1 MKKRLYVFA
10 ILALMLC
17 AVFAFCERKTYAA
30 STLVPYAWISGD
42 SGIDSDGGTT
52 FYIGITYGGSCS
64 DEDCSQ
70 YGSFRCTEAGDNFTT
85 CIDDDKTTVTYSFS
99 DSNYDY
105 YYVRFYPCNSSQQN
119 IGGYIKR
126 LKKTLTA
133 SGKIVGDTENVVWS
147 NIDSS
152 KVSKGSSASVT
163 VDNGKTKDGK
173 EYEFAYWGSSC
184 PESSRD
190 GRSCTINPLNSDR
203 EVYAYYRL
211 KQRTFT
217 AYAAVNGTYDAGT
230 DTRTYIKSDGSTTA
244 SRDDGWKRQAT
255 VNYGSSATVDTSS
268 FNPTGYSWN
277 SWGSSCSNSE
287 RDGRK
292 CTRSSLTS
300 NDNVYA
306 YYDRN
311 HFKGQARVFEG
322 DSASGNAKAS
332 TGYVDSDSTRNADM
346 ECVNNG
352 CKATYDLYL
361 RTIAGS
367 GKTNFSSNA
376 SSLLHSSPYAPSTS
390 GTKIKEITKTLYPGG
405 SACYYITFR
414 PYGSLSNTATKTAK
428 ACMSA
433 KVSTFEGRTR
443 VSGAAVKADG
453 YRNTTSSEGDQLVT
467 INNCSPVDGCKVS
480 FEHSLK
486 RTAGIGSTNW
496 VVERTSNLTSSSSDR
511 AVSDAEGDAA
521 LGRGTFSAAEQVVK
535 TDGEITLYPGM
546 VVCEKLTFKPSNDTT
561 QTINN
566 VYTRVCVSALGNAQP
581 GDPNPD
587 TPEDPNNLSGDT
599 SFINIKVR
607 NADVEKYGSYQR
619 VVYAKP
625 GDHISWRATYNPVLQ
640 YTYFLKPEKM
650 SIDGGSV
657 YDNSG
662 SFMGALFNAKN
673 GCNTNNNNV
682 IRCWNNAFGLKSN
695 FSSYS
700 KYNYAKRYTLGNN
713 SKRVEQLEDYIVGD
727 WNVGNSLEETA
738 ATNTANTAKEDGN
751 ALSSTNPL
759 QSDQVTSRQV
769 TFSNNNNKNW
779 GDVITESVS
788 KIAAVKVP
796 YNFRTGVEIRTDE
809 SKIFYAGEDGSVDFK
824 ISVLEKTNSETT
836 DGSQDQAYA
845 TSMSGAKVRT
855 IIYFGDKKG
864 EQENYGNSGSD
875 LCNYYGKSND
885 NVNCGYATT
894 KDDETFTAD
903 DNNKSTSNSRFNIP
917 DVSAGSKICAAV
929 AVYPSSSGS
938 DTNLDPNGSG
948 TWHISASKCFTIAK
962 RPSFQVWGG
971 SVYSAGKVEV
981 PASRKN
987 NLAGLWG
994 YSYAISGSNEHR
1006 VFGSWAEL
1014 GLVAGGAVTGLA
1026 SGAGTGYDGLGFSA
1040 NPGGS
1045 AEGTSTNYCLRSTL
1059 SFANSGCNGEGSV
1072 GGLGGTSSDSSKAS
1086 LISRFT
1092 VGSGDTYDLDSVVGN
1107 REIEAMEGFSG
1118 VTVGEGVEQK
1128 TKTTKVIAA
1137 SGDITIKGNITYWD
1151 GSYSELESIPKII
1164 IYGNSIKIDCS
1175 VTRVDAVLIAEKNID
1190 TCETPEGNYN
1200 RLDNSVPLI
1209 INGSTISD
1217 TLNLNRTYGAAT
1229 GANSIEPAEIIN
1241 YDTSLFLWANKQA
1254 DATTSGKLTETYV
1267 RELAPRY

>member
-1 MKKRLYVFA
+1 MKRRSIVGMIVFT
-10 ILALMLC
+10 LAVCFSFFVVVDDVSAGFVSRSVETKCSTFVNNGFFECAWVTGHSDWYNSSGQLM
-17 AVFAFCERKTYAA
+17 
-30 STLVPYAWISGD
+30 
-42 SGIDSDGGTT
+42 TT
-52 FYIGITYGGSCS
+52 FYIKFNPSGACATGTCEQS
-64 DEDCSQ
+64 
-70 YGSFRCTEAGDNFTT
+70 GSFNCVSPGKYYTT
-85 CIDDDKTTVTYSFS
+85 CIDDNKTTVTYSYS
-99 DSNYDY
+99 DDEWDY
-105 YYVRFYPCNSSQQN
+105 YQVKLYPCNSSQQSIKGN
-119 IGGYIKR
+119 IRVKKENIQ
-126 LKKTLTA
+126 KTLTA
-133 SGKIVGDTENVVWS
+133 YAKDDSYNFLNNKASIDT
-147 NIDSS
+147 
-152 KVSKGSSASVT
+152 AT
-163 VDNGKTKDGK
+163 VDYGDDADVTSSNFNPEGYSWW
-173 EYEFAYWGSSC
+173 EWGASC
-184 PESSRD
+184 DNEASRV
-190 GRSCTINPLNSDR
+190 CTRTSLKSNKN
-203 EVYAYYRL
+203 VYAYYR
-211 KQRTFT
+211 
-217 AYAAVNGTYDAGT
+217 
-230 DTRTYIKSDGSTTA
+230 
-244 SRDDGWKRQAT
+244 
-255 VNYGSSATVDTSS
+255 
-268 FNPTGYSWN
+268 
-277 SWGSSCSNSE
+277 
-287 RDGRK
+287 
-292 CTRSSLTS
+292 
-300 NDNVYA
+300 
-306 YYDRN
+306 RN

-322 DSASGNAKAS
+322 DSISGNAKAS
-332 TGYVDSDSTRNADM
+332 TGYVDSDSTQNAEM
-346 ECVNNG
+346 ECVNSG

-361 RTIAGS
+361 KTIAGS

-376 SSLLHSSPYAPSTS
+376 SSLLHSSPYAPGTS

-453 YRNTTSSEGDQLVT
+453 YRSTTSSEGDQLVT

-511 AVSDAEGDAA
+511 AVSNAEGDAA
-521 LGRGTFSAAEQVVK
+521 LGRGTFSAAEEVVK

-561 QTINN
+561 QTVND
-566 VYTRVCVSALGNAQP
+566 VYTRVCVSAFGNAQP

-662 SFMGALFNAKN
+662 SLMGALFNAKN
-673 GCNTNNNNV
+673 GCNVNNGDV
-682 IRCWNNAFGLKSN
+682 IKCWNNAFGLKSN

-700 KYNYAKRYTLGNN
+700 KYNYAKIYDLGES
-713 SKRVEQLEDYIVGD
+713 SKRVEQLEDYVVEN
-727 WNVGNSLEETA
+727 WNVGDSLEETA

-759 QSDQVTSRQV
+759 QSDQVTARQV
-769 TFSNNNNKNW
+769 TFSNNNNKNL

-788 KIAAVKVP
+788 KIAAAKVP
-796 YNFRTGVEIRTDE
+796 YNFRTGVEIKTDE

-855 IIYFGDKKG
+855 IIYFGDKKE
-864 EQENYGNSGSD
+864 EQENYGNSSSD

-894 KDDETFTAD
+894 KDDETFTSD
-903 DNNKSTSNSRFNIP
+903 DNNKPTSNSQFNIP

-938 DTNLDPNGSG
+938 DKNLDPNGSG

-971 SVYSAGKVEV
+971 SIYSAGKVEV

-987 NLAGLWG
+987 NLAAPWG
-994 YSYAISGSNEHR
+994 SYAISGSNEHR
-1006 VFGSWAEL
+1006 VFGSWTEL

-1040 NPGGS
+1040 SPGGS

-1072 GGLGGTSSDSSKAS
+1072 GGLGGVSQIDNREA
-1086 LISRFT
+1086 LIARFT
-1092 VGSGDTYDLDSVVGN
+1092 KGSGDTYDLDSVVGN

-1118 VTVGEGVEQK
+1118 VTVGEGAEQK

-1137 SGDITIKGNITYWD
+1137 SGDITIRGNITYWD

-1164 IYGNSIKIDCS
+1164 IYGNSIKINCS
-1175 VTRVDAVLIAEKNID
+1175 VTRVDAVLIAKENID